1 MNTREFLA
9 YTENLPLKLN
19 LASGILLILKNMKS
33 NEAFEKTKQ
42 ELEFDPTQPC
52 LPWSTFLSIFEN
64 GIFWIINQILYINRS
79 NLS

>member
-52 LPWSTFLSIFEN
+52 LP
-64 GIFWIINQILYINRS
+64 
-79 NLS
+79 